1 MPWHFTCLLYSSI
14 ENIFQA
20 ASSKPHPCD
29 NVQCCRALYLPSSP
43 QSSALQLWLRI
54 WPLSLAFTQHTDS
67 QYTDAGDCIDS
78 PIGWRL
84 CFVGV
89 WSFISVIRN
98 GFVFVVTHIF
108 GAEDKFLQFFSP
120 SDCLGACDIF
130 FSRCFVD
137 KERGV
142 SRQVYVSSVPQHHI
156 VAAVLQHR
164 ELSTTIKQVFFDI
177 FPSSQPWNCSKNI
190 IVVTTDPHYR
200 ISNTLYI
207 VNWCRFYPYYSCK
220 SWL

>member
-1 MPWHFTCLLYSSI
+1 MAENMAPVTGFHTTHRLTVHRCWGLYRLSYWL
-14 ENIFQA
+14 
-20 ASSKPHPCD
+20 AS
-29 NVQCCRALYLPSSP
+29 V
-43 QSSALQLWLRI
+43 
-54 WPLSLAFTQHTDS
+54 
-67 QYTDAGDCIDS
+67 
-78 PIGWRL
+78 L
-84 CFVGV
+84 CWCVKFY
-89 WSFISVIRN
+89 IRN
-98 GFVFVVTHIF
+98 PQRVCFRRDTHIWCW
-108 GAEDKFLQFFSP
+108 GQIPAIFFP
-120 SDCLGACDIF
+120 VLNQSDCLGACDIF

>member
-98 GFVFVVTHIF
+98 GFVFVVTHIWCW
-108 GAEDKFLQFFSP
+108 GQIPAIFFP
-120 SDCLGACDIF
+120 VLNQSDCLDACDIF

-142 SRQVYVSSVPQHHI
+142 SRRVYFSSVPSHCSSSPTAQRTEYNHQTSVFWHFSQQLTMKLQQKYHCGHHGPP
-156 VAAVLQHR
+156 L
-164 ELSTTIKQVFFDI
+164 
-177 FPSSQPWNCSKNI
+177 
-190 IVVTTDPHYR
+190 
-200 ISNTLYI
+200 
-207 VNWCRFYPYYSCK
+207 
-220 SWL
+220 